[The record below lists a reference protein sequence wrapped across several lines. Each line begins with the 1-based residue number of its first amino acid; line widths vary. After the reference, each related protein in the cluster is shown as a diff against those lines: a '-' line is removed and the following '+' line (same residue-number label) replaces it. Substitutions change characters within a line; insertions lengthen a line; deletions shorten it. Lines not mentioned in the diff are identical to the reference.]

1 MKALVYSTAAE
12 DDIDTIIDLIKADN
26 PAAAQN
32 WLVNLDVKCRQLARF
47 PHMGKRRDD
56 VRDGVHCFPHGN
68 YLIFYDIGDTS
79 VVVLHVVHGARNLP
93 EIFRREEGE

>member
-12 DDIDTIIDLIKADN
+12 DDIHTIIDLIKADN

-32 WLVNLDVKCRQLARF
+32 WLVNLEVKCRQLSRF
-47 PHMGKRRDD
+47 PHTGKRRDD
-56 VRDGVHCFPHGN
+56 VRDGN
-68 YLIFYDIGDTS
+68 YLIFYDINDTS

-93 EIFRREEGE
+93 EIFRREEGK